1 MDFTNHYQIRVTTE
15 EDVFALFDKQG
26 KESLRKKIEDEREQW
41 RRDEETKK
49 GNARIKAEID
59 RIKMT
64 TPKKTL
70 QAFLN
75 LQNVLMTHQD
85 DMPEEVYD
93 TINDLLASADNNT
106 NLFSCMTEMMAVCDY
121 EETEIVKEKKW
132 TTHRDKTMG
141 QKLTEAQKIIRA
153 NDPDDKHWTM
163 CALCKRCMTVD
174 WYIKNHKNTHTCRRA
189 TEAQALALKEK
200 KIFALEMGKDLAKL
214 QVQNPQEINASLG
227 EIETGLGD
235 LKIGNIL

>member
-1 MDFTNHYQIRVTTE
+1 MEFTNHLDIREATE
-15 EDVFALFDKQG
+15 KRVFALFDEQG
-26 KESLRKKIEDEREQW
+26 KESLRKKIEAERQQW
-41 RRDEETKK
+41 LVDEETKK

-70 QAFLN
+70 QAFLT

-121 EETEIVKEKKW
+121 EETEIVKAKKW
-132 TTHRDKTMG
+132 TTHRDKSLG
-141 QKLTEAQKIIRA
+141 EKLTEAQKIIRA

-163 CALCKRCMTVD
+163 CVRCKRCMTTD
-174 WYIKNHKNTHTCRRA
+174 WYNKHHKNTHTCRRA

-200 KIFALEMGKDLAKL
+200 KLFAIDMGKDLAKL

-227 EIETGLGD
+227 EIETGMGD